1 MAENKTAFKEFSI
14 QPLKSELKQIDIRKG
29 IVSFEYFEDILSP
42 TITARVVF
50 STVDILDKSNKVYED
65 DMPIY
70 GGEGVVFDIEV
81 PDFPNLDFTKEGMV
95 VRKISAD
102 KTGRQGLY
110 VLELVSKEVITN
122 ETVRVVRRYETP
134 IQNSVE
140 EILKLL
146 KTTKEI
152 KTDPTFNKYVFIG
165 NTRRPFDVI
174 TWLCPKSVPADNG
187 TPGFFFY
194 ENQEGYKFLSANNL
208 LEGGGGKYNNIFRQR
223 EKSENPGDKTNN
235 FRILSSNITKNNDIV
250 MSLRMGMY
258 NNASIFYQMW
268 ENKYLPVTFNL
279 KTDSQHGFPGNLKTS
294 AGKNGKDDAPI
305 LPDGLEDYA
314 SRYLVRT
321 LDSGALTKA
330 GKLEDLPHLPKYQ
343 AIAAVRYSLL
353 YSQVLNIHIPCNSEL
368 RAGQL
373 IECEIPKPTSDEKK
387 KYESTSTGKYV
398 IASLCHKINEAGQG
412 YTSLALI
419 KDSYEFETK

>member
-1 MAENKTAFKEFSI
+1 MAENKTGFRQFSV
-14 QPLKSELKQIDIRKG
+14 QPLKSEVKQIDLRKG
-29 IVSFEYFEDILSP
+29 IISFEYYEDILSP

-50 STVDILDKSNKVYED
+50 SSVDIVDGNNKPYDD

-81 PDFPNLDFTKEGMV
+81 PDFPNLDFTKQGMV

-102 KTGRQGLY
+102 KTGRQGIY

-122 ETVRVVRRYETP
+122 ETTRVVRRYETP
-134 IQNSVE
+134 IQTSVE

-152 KTDPTFNKYVFIG
+152 QTDPTSNKYVFIG

-174 TWLCPKSVPADNG
+174 IWLCPKSVPSDNG

-194 ENQEGYKFLSANNL
+194 ETQDGYKFLSANNL
-208 LEGGGGKYNNIFRQR
+208 LIGGGGKYDKIFRQR
-223 EKSENPGDKTNN
+223 EKAELPGDKSNN
-235 FRILSSNITKNNDIV
+235 FKIFTSNITKNNDIM

-268 ENKYLPVTFNL
+268 ENKYLPVVFNL
-279 KTDSQHGFPGNLKTS
+279 KTDSQHGYAGRLKTS
-294 AGKNGKDDAPI
+294 SKNSEAPI
-305 LPDGLEDYA
+305 LPDGLENYT

-321 LDSGALTKA
+321 LDAGALTKA
-330 GKLEDLPHLPKYQ
+330 GKLEDFPNLPKYQ
-343 AIAAVRYSLL
+343 AISAVRYSLL
-353 YSQVLNIHIPCNSEL
+353 YSQVLNIHIPLNTEL

-373 IECEIPKPTSDEKK
+373 IECEIPRPTSDQKK
-387 KYESTSTGKYV
+387 KNYESTATGKYV
-398 IASLCHKINEAGQG
+398 IASLCHKINEANQG

>member
-1 MAENKTAFKEFSI
+1 MAENKTAFKEFLI
-14 QPLKSELKQIDIRKG
+14 QPLKSELKEIDIRKG
-29 IVSFEYFEDILSP
+29 IVNFEFYEDILSP
-42 TITARVVF
+42 TITARVTF
-50 STVDILDKSNKVYED
+50 SSVDILDKGNKIYED

-81 PDFPNLDFTKEGMV
+81 PDFPNLDFTENGMV
-95 VRKISAD
+95 VRKISSD

-122 ETVRVVRRYETP
+122 ETVRVVKRYETP
-134 IQNSVE
+134 IQSSVE
-140 EILKLL
+140 SILKLL
-146 KTTKEI
+146 KTEKEI
-152 KTDPTFNKYVFIG
+152 KTDPTANKYVFIG

-174 TWLCPKSVPADNG
+174 IWLCPKSVPDDNG

-194 ENQEGYKFLSANNL
+194 ENQDGYRFLSANKL
-208 LEGGGGKYNNIFRQR
+208 LEGGGGKYDKVFIQR
-223 EKSENPGDKTNN
+223 EKSELPGDKKNN
-235 FRILSSNITKNNDIV
+235 LKILSSNITKNNDIV

-258 NNASIFYQMW
+258 NNASIFYLMW
-268 ENKYLPVTFNL
+268 ENKYFPVTFNL
-279 KTDSQHGFPGNLKTS
+279 KTDKQWGFQGNLKTS

-305 LPDGLEDYA
+305 LPDGLEDYT

-321 LDSGALTKA
+321 LDAGALTKA
-330 GKLEDLPHLPKYQ
+330 GKLETLPNLPKYQ
-343 AIAAVRYSLL
+343 AVAAVRYSLL
-353 YSQVLNIHIPCNSEL
+353 YSQLLNIIVPLNTEL

-373 IECEIPKPTSDEKK
+373 IECEIPRPTSEEKK
-387 KYESTSTGKYV
+387 NYESTATGKYV

-412 YTSLALI
+412 FTSLALI

>member
-1 MAENKTAFKEFSI
+1 
-14 QPLKSELKQIDIRKG
+14 
-29 IVSFEYFEDILSP
+29 LSP
-42 TITARVVF
+42 TITARVTF
-50 STVDILDKSNKVYED
+50 SSVDILDKGNKPYED

-81 PDFPNLDFTKEGMV
+81 PDFPNLDFTTEGMV
-95 VRKISAD
+95 VRKISSD
-102 KTGRQGLY
+102 KTGRQGIY

-122 ETVRVVRRYETP
+122 ETVRAVKRYEDKVDV
-134 IQNSVE
+134 SAKKVWE
-140 EILKLL
+140 LL
-146 KTTKEI
+146 KSTKEF
-152 KTDPTFNKYVFIG
+152 KSDPTLNKYVFIG
-165 NTRRPFDVI
+165 NTKRPFDI
-174 TWLCPKSVPADNG
+174 LTWLCPKSVPADNG

-194 ENQEGYKFLSANNL
+194 ETQEGYRFLSANNL
-208 LEGGGGKYNNIFRQR
+208 LEGGGGTYDKIFRQR

-235 FRILSSNITKNNDIV
+235 FKILTSNITKNNDIV

-279 KTDSQHGFPGNLKTS
+279 KTDSQWGFSGGLKTS
-294 AGKNGKDDAPI
+294 AGKNGKDDAPV
-305 LPDGLEDYA
+305 LPDGLENYT

-321 LDSGALTKA
+321 LDAGALTKA
-330 GKLEDLPHLPKYQ
+330 GQLEILPNLPKYQ
-343 AIAAVRYSLL
+343 AVAAVRYSLL
-353 YSQVLNIHIPCNSEL
+353 YSQILNIHIPCNTEL

-387 KYESTSTGKYV
+387 DYESTATGKYV

>member
-1 MAENKTAFKEFSI
+1 MAENKTSFKEFSVL
-14 QPLKSELKQIDIRKG
+14 PLKGELKQIDLRKG
-29 IVSFEYFEDILSP
+29 IVNFEYYEDILSP
-42 TITARVVF
+42 TITAKVTF
-50 STVDILDKSNKVYED
+50 SSVDIADKSNKPYEG

-70 GGEGVVFDIEV
+70 GGEGVIFDIEV
-81 PDFPNLDFTKEGMV
+81 PDFPNLDFTTEGMV

-122 ETVRVVRRYETP
+122 ETARVVRRYETP
-134 IQNSVE
+134 IQTSVQ

-146 KTTKEI
+146 QTTKEI

-165 NTRRPFDVI
+165 NTRRPFDVV
-174 TWLCPKSVPADNG
+174 TWLCPKAVPEDNG

-194 ENQEGYKFLSANNL
+194 ETQDGYRFLSANNL
-208 LEGGGGKYNNIFRQR
+208 LEGGGGKYDKIFRQR
-223 EKSENPGDKTNN
+223 EKSELPGDKTNN
-235 FRILSSNITKNNDIV
+235 FKILSSNITKNNDIV

-268 ENKYLPVTFNL
+268 ENKYFPVVFNL
-279 KTDSQHGFPGNLKTS
+279 KTDSQHGFSGNLKTS
-294 AGKNGKDDAPI
+294 SGKNGQGDAPI
-305 LPDGLEDYA
+305 LPDGLENYS

-330 GKLEDLPHLPKYQ
+330 GKLEKFENLPKYQ
-343 AIAAVRYSLL
+343 AISAVRYSLL
-353 YSQVLNIHIPCNSEL
+353 YSQVLNIHIPCNTEL

-387 KYESTSTGKYV
+387 NYESTATGKYV
-398 IASLCHKINEAGQG
+398 IASLCHRINESGQG

-419 KDSYEFETK
+419 KDSYEFEVK